1 MIWCPLL
8 IPFLIGFVRIAI
20 DACTLGLAGAHLQ
33 HGVDA
38 AGPAAANLL
47 WQGGTDELEI
57 RQAAVDMGAANK
69 GLVDPLLPA
78 PNPSNAAFAWPRTIW
93 RNSPPCQRQLHRRPA
108 TALSAVV
115 AICAYCEKK
124 RSVARRLMVSD
135 DDRDGR
141 KQGGASGR
149 LRFRGPHAA
158 VCPL

>member
-1 MIWCPLL
+1 MKGRSKSKGQPHLKKKVRLSRLCGNRWLETTVIWCPLL

-57 RQAAVDMGAANK
+57 RQAAADMGAANK

-93 RNSPPCQRQLHRRPA
+93 RNSPPCQRQLHRRP
-108 TALSAVV
+108 T
-115 AICAYCEKK
+115 
-124 RSVARRLMVSD
+124 
-135 DDRDGR
+135 
-141 KQGGASGR
+141 
-149 LRFRGPHAA
+149 
-158 VCPL
+158 